1 MDLKSIQFEK
11 MVITHLTMSNLSV
24 MNNWSIEMNDDSVSN
39 LSVLKQVILI
49 HQEANRLTGDDFK
62 GDNIVEAIAL
72 GFDSACVEFLNVISK
87 LENEDLE

>member
-11 MVITHLTMSNLSV
+11 MVITHLTMSNHSV
-24 MNNWSIEMNDDSVSN
+24 MNNWSIEMNDDNVSN

-49 HQEANRLTGDDFK
+49 HQEANRLTGEDFK

-72 GFDSACVEFLNVISK
+72 GFDSACIEF
-87 LENEDLE
+87 

>member
-1 MDLKSIQFEK
+1 MTD
-11 MVITHLTMSNLSV
+11 N
-24 MNNWSIEMNDDSVSN
+24 VSN

>member
-1 MDLKSIQFEK
+1 
-11 MVITHLTMSNLSV
+11 MSNLSV
-24 MNNWSIEMNDDSVSN
+24 MNNWSIEMTDDNVSN

-49 HQEANRLTGDDFK
+49 HQEANRLTGEDFK

>member
-1 MDLKSIQFEK
+1 M
-11 MVITHLTMSNLSV
+11 T
-24 MNNWSIEMNDDSVSN
+24 DDNVSN

-49 HQEANRLTGDDFK
+49 HQEANRLAGEDFK
-62 GDNIVEAIAL
+62 GDNIVESIVL

>member
-1 MDLKSIQFEK
+1 M
-11 MVITHLTMSNLSV
+11 T
-24 MNNWSIEMNDDSVSN
+24 DDNVSN

-49 HQEANRLTGDDFK
+49 LQEANRLAGEDFK